1 MASNEYQ
8 YPASEGLQVVPAHEG
23 LQVVPAQPGL
33 EVAHS
38 GGLEKIDKAG
48 NPAYQGIEV
57 APADG
62 LEGVQPARAGTYCG
76 LRKRT
81 FAIVAGIIL
90 LVVIVA
96 AVVGGVVGSRHSTSN
111 NTSSPDNPAVSD
123 STSTGTSPTKTASQ
137 TTTSSHSTT
146 TTSTGPIP
154 TTPLA
159 VDCPAINATSRAIK
173 SSKSEKAYDFDLY
186 CNSNFAP
193 GKDTGHIN
201 ATSLN
206 DCVEGCI
213 NLIELGA
220 PCVGVVWDSIL
231 NLAIGLNEDMVSAPR
246 PAPQQWPQDKRMA
259 LWPVVDIEADNS
271 TSGGNQN
278 ATVHESIRTMRT
290 APYSFHKATS
300 EPYSETSYSLQKAK
314 SEPYSESVWR
324 GEPGR
329 INMAGNVFAF
339 LTAPIGFATVL
350 LLRGRVEGSF
360 DMGLALDIPAARKV
374 CHRDIMRLLGHCLHD
389 TVGVIFVGS
398 MAQTNVPSR
407 HRETCMHK
415 QAYHDD
421 HAEQAAI
428 SKLDRS
434 KAAEAIGDQVLNVS
448 LTRDFGFMG
457 AREHQNGPDE

>member
-1 MASNEYQ
+1 MAPNE
-8 YPASEGLQVVPAHEG
+8 YPASEGLQFVPAHDG

-62 LEGVQPARAGTYCG
+62 LEGVQPARAATYCG

-111 NTSSPDNPAVSD
+111 TNSSPDNPAVSD

-231 NLAIGLNEDMVSAPR
+231 NLAIGVGIPFYKLRKAVNGIQICGSPAVYGMVPGEQCPVPSAVLLNKGIVSILR
-246 PAPQQWPQDKRMA
+246 PPPQQWPQDKSMT
-259 LWPVVDIEADNS
+259 LWPVVYIKADNS
-271 TSGGNQN
+271 TSGVAKTPQY
-278 ATVHESIRTMRT
+278 MRVYELCEQH
-290 APYSFHKATS
+290 P
-300 EPYSETSYSLQKAK
+300 
-314 SEPYSESVWR
+314 
-324 GEPGR
+324 
-329 INMAGNVFAF
+329 
-339 LTAPIGFATVL
+339 PIGFATVL

-360 DMGLALDIPAARKV
+360 DMGLALDIPAAGKV

-389 TVGVIFVGS
+389 TVGVVFVGS

-407 HRETCMHK
+407 HRETCMQK

-421 HAEQAAI
+421 RAEQAAI